1 MTPVA
6 ATYACGGRLRLLDTT
21 RPAAAATASS
31 SPAAPLRRVRTV
43 DLADA
48 RARAAELDAADPLA
62 GVRDRFLLPDGLV
75 YLDGNSLGAL
85 PVGVPGA
92 VRDVVERQW
101 GQDLITSWNVHD
113 WWDAPRR
120 VGSLLAR
127 LVGAQ
132 DDEVL
137 VADSTSANLFK
148 VLVAAARLRPGRGTL
163 VIEPGNF
170 PADLYV
176 AESVSD
182 LLGLR
187 LVRVEPGEV
196 GGVLDDDVA
205 AVCFSH
211 VDYRTGRAH
220 DMAGITRAVQD
231 CGALAV
237 WDLSHSAGALPVDLG
252 GCAVDLAVG
261 CTYKYLNGGPG
272 APAYVFVARRHQQD
286 VRSPLTGWTGHAR
299 PFAME
304 GSYHPAP
311 GIDRMRNGT
320 PPMLSLLALD
330 AALAAFDGLAMA
342 DVRAKSLSLTTF
354 FLELVDEVLAPLGF
368 EPVTPR
374 DPADR
379 GSQVSLR
386 HPVAYGVV
394 QALIAR
400 GVVGDYRE
408 PDIVR
413 LGFAPLY
420 IRHVD
425 AVRAVAR
432 TVSVMEAGEHL
443 DPRWSRRGTVT

>member
-1 MTPVA
+1 
-6 ATYACGGRLRLLDTT
+6 
-21 RPAAAATASS
+21 
-31 SPAAPLRRVRTV
+31 V
-43 DLADA
+43 DLTEA
-48 RARAAELDAADPLA
+48 RARATALDAADPLA
-62 GVRDRFLLPDGLV
+62 GVRDRFVLPTGLV

-85 PVGVPGA
+85 PAAVPDA
-92 VRDVVERQW
+92 VRDVVEQQW
-101 GQDLITSWNVHD
+101 GRDLITAWNVHD

-120 VGSLLAR
+120 VGARLAA
-127 LVGAQ
+127 LVGAD

-170 PADLYV
+170 PADLYA
-176 AESVSD
+176 AESVSE

-187 LVRVEPGEV
+187 LVRVEPAEV
-196 GGVLDDDVA
+196 AAVLGPDVA

-220 DMAGITRAVQD
+220 DMAGITSAVQD
-231 CGALAV
+231 AGGLAV
-237 WDLSHSAGALPVDLG
+237 WDLSHSAGALAVDLG

-261 CTYKYLNGGPG
+261 CGYKYLNGGPG
-272 APAYVFVARRHQQD
+272 APAYVYVARRHQDD

-304 GSYHPAP
+304 DSYEPAP

-320 PPMLSLLALD
+320 PPMLSLLALG
-330 AALAAFDGLAMA
+330 AALAAFDGLDMA
-342 DVRAKSLSLTTF
+342 DVRAKSLSLTSF
-354 FLELVDEVLAPLGF
+354 FLELVDEVLSPLGF
-368 EPVTPR
+368 AAVTPR
-374 DPADR
+374 EPADR

-386 HPVAYGVV
+386 HEVAYGVV

-408 PDIVR
+408 PDLVR

-420 IRHVD
+420 VRHVD
-425 AVRAVAR
+425 AVRAVAE
-432 TVSVMEAGEHL
+432 TVAVVAAGEHL